1 MRRRHRKFKRD
12 KLNFNQA
19 REHDLKLMKGFED
32 LKLLPS
38 NNNNSDLCDN
48 NNNLHHPIILT
59 DSTNDIIDNLKSLFA
74 KGPSFVPTPLNYDW
88 LQLQKDFDVFKSR
101 LRAQYIFKE
110 SEQIN
115 IRTDLSLPP
124 PPKKSTWVVPKT
136 TSPQLETVISNAEK
150 ELFADTSYKRVKD
163 NLTKGERDSLNNW
176 RKKKII

>member
-1 MRRRHRKFKRD
+1 MRRRHHKFKRD

-38 NNNNSDLCDN
+38 NNNNSVLCDN
-48 NNNLHHPIILT
+48 NNNLHHPIILS
-59 DSTNDIIDNLKSLFA
+59 DSTNDINDNLKSLCA

-115 IRTDLSLPP
+115 IRTDLLLPP
-124 PPKKSTWVVPKT
+124 PPKKST
-136 TSPQLETVISNAEK
+136 
-150 ELFADTSYKRVKD
+150 
-163 NLTKGERDSLNNW
+163 
-176 RKKKII
+176 